1 MTSTPLLYLFFN
13 FIFPAFSKFNKTEYL
28 VLEGEGSV
36 DSMTLL
42 HMAATLERKLSQK
55 AAQEFLETL
64 VLDKWLHEVNSGT
77 SN

>member
-1 MTSTPLLYLFFN
+1 M
-13 FIFPAFSKFNKTEYL
+13 EYF

-55 AAQEFLETL
+55 AAQEFLDIL
-64 VLDKWLHEVNSGT
+64 VFDNWLHEVPALLISHHWCTCGFL
-77 SN
+77 SNR

>member
-1 MTSTPLLYLFFN
+1 M
-13 FIFPAFSKFNKTEYL
+13 EYL

-64 VLDKWLHEVNSGT
+64 VLDNWLHEVPAHLIYHHCAHVYLNLYL
-77 SN
+77 SNFLKE